1 MTSYLITSTRKSSGK
16 TTITIGLSRILN
28 RMKYNLATFK
38 KGPDY
43 IDPLWISKAS
53 KTSCYNLDFNT
64 MSTAEIK
71 KLFKLKTQNTALN
84 LIEGNKGLFD
94 GVSLDGSDS
103 NAAMAHL
110 LKLEIILVIDCSGI
124 TRGIAPLINGYKDF
138 DPKIKYKGIILNNIA
153 SDRHEGKIINAI
165 AEYSDFKVFGSIH
178 KNNKIEILEQH
189 LGLQPSFLTS
199 SNNNIINNIASLVK
213 SSVDIKHLVKG
224 VSNKKKLSTKTP
236 NVITKKYAGI
246 SIGVAR
252 DNAFGFYYADDIEKF
267 KSLGARIIYF
277 NTLKDKS
284 LPNVDALFIGG
295 GFPELVAKELSS
307 NKKMISSI
315 KNFINANK
323 PVYAECGG
331 LMYLAKS
338 IKINDKSFR
347 MVGIING
354 RVVMHDKPVG
364 RGHVELIKSSSHPW
378 LLSNDSIKAH
388 EFHYSRLSLDA
399 KLSNYTYKVKR
410 GYGVN
415 GKYDGIKYKNLLATY
430 SHLRD
435 TKKTT
440 WIINFLEFIKNN
452 KKNETKNN
460 I

>member
-1 MTSYLITSTRKSSGK
+1 MNSYLITSTRKSSGK

-28 RMKYNLATFK
+28 KMRYNLATFK

-64 MSTAEIK
+64 MSTTEIK
-71 KLFKLKTQNTALN
+71 KLFKLKTQDAEIN
-84 LIEGNKGLFD
+84 LVEGNKGLFD

-110 LKLEIILVIDCSGI
+110 LKLETILIIDCSGI
-124 TRGIAPLINGYKDF
+124 TRGIAPLINGYQNF
-138 DPKIKYKGIILNNIA
+138 DSKIKYKGIILNNIA
-153 SDRHEGKIINAI
+153 SERHEGKVINAI
-165 AEYSDFKVFGSIH
+165 TEYSDFKVFGSIQ

-189 LGLQPSFLTS
+189 LGLQPSFITS
-199 SNNNIINNIASLVK
+199 SSNKIINNIAALVK
-213 SSVDIKHLVKG
+213 SSVDIKYLVKG
-224 VSNKKKLSTKTP
+224 VSNKKKLSTITP
-236 NVITKKYAGI
+236 DIKTKKYAGI
-246 SIGVAR
+246 SIGVAQ

-267 KSLGARIIYF
+267 KSLGARICYF

-284 LPNVDALFIGG
+284 LPSVDALFIGG

-307 NKKMISSI
+307 NKKMILSI
-315 KNFINANK
+315 KDFINANK

-338 IKINDKSFR
+338 MKINNKSFK

-364 RGHVELIKSSSHPW
+364 RGYVELIKSSKHPW
-378 LLSNDSIKAH
+378 LLSNDTIKAH
-388 EFHYSRLSLDA
+388 EFHYSGLSLDA
-399 KLSNYTYKVKR
+399 KSSDYAYKVKR
-410 GYGVN
+410 GYGIN

-435 TKKTT
+435 TKKTN
-440 WIINFLEFIKNN
+440 WITNFLEFIKNN

>member
-1 MTSYLITSTRKSSGK
+1 
-16 TTITIGLSRILN
+16 
-28 RMKYNLATFK
+28 MKYNLATFK

-71 KLFKLKTQNTALN
+71 KLFKSKTQNTALN

-246 SIGVAR
+246 TIGVAL

-440 WIINFLEFIKNN
+440 WITNFLEFIKNN

>member
-165 AEYSDFKVFGSIH
+165 AEYSDFKVFGSIQ

-189 LGLQPSFLTS
+189 LGLQPSFLAS

-364 RGHVELIKSSSHPW
+364 RGYVELIKSSKHPW
-378 LLSNDSIKAH
+378 LLSDDTIKAH

-399 KLSNYTYKVKR
+399 KLSNYAYKVKR

-440 WIINFLEFIKNN
+440 WITNFLEFIKNN

>member
-153 SDRHEGKIINAI
+153 SDRHEGKIINTI
-165 AEYSDFKVFGSIH
+165 AEYSDFKVFGSIQ

-399 KLSNYTYKVKR
+399 KLSNYAYKVKR

-435 TKKTT
+435 TKKTK
-440 WIINFLEFIKNN
+440 WITNFLEFIKNN

>member
-153 SDRHEGKIINAI
+153 SDRHEGKIVNAI
-165 AEYSDFKVFGSIH
+165 AEYSDFKVFGSIP

-246 SIGVAR
+246 TIGVAR

-364 RGHVELIKSSSHPW
+364 RGYVELIKSSSHPW

-399 KLSNYTYKVKR
+399 KLSNYSYKVKR

-440 WIINFLEFIKNN
+440 WITNFLEFIKNN

>member
-1 MTSYLITSTRKSSGK
+1 MNSYLITSTKKSSGK
-16 TTITIGLSRILN
+16 SIITIGLTAVLN
-28 RMKYNLATFK
+28 SMMYKLSVFK

-43 IDPLWISKAS
+43 IDPLWISKSA
-53 KTSCYNLDFNT
+53 KTNCYNLDFNT
-64 MSTAEIK
+64 MSLQEIK
-71 KLFKLKTQNTALN
+71 SLYKQKTSISDIN
-84 LIEGNKGLFD
+84 IVEGNKGLFD

-103 NAAMAHL
+103 NAALAKL
-110 LKLEIILVIDCSGI
+110 LKLEIILVIDCAGI
-124 TRGIAPLINGYKDF
+124 TRGIAPLINGYQQF
-138 DPKIKYKGIILNNIA
+138 DSKLKYKGIILNNIA

-165 AEYSDFKVFGSIH
+165 AEYSDFKVFGSIQ

-399 KLSNYTYKVKR
+399 KLSNYSYKVKR

>member
-1 MTSYLITSTRKSSGK
+1 MNSYLITSTRKSSGK

-399 KLSNYTYKVKR
+399 KLSNYAYKVKR

-440 WIINFLEFIKNN
+440 WITNFLEFIKNN

>member
-165 AEYSDFKVFGSIH
+165 AEYSDFKVFGSIQ

-399 KLSNYTYKVKR
+399 KLSNYAYKVKR

-440 WIINFLEFIKNN
+440 WITNFLEFIKNN

>member
-199 SNNNIINNIASLVK
+199 SNNIINNIASLVK
-213 SSVDIKHLVKG
+213 SSVDIKHLTKG

-347 MVGIING
+347 MIGIING

-364 RGHVELIKSSSHPW
+364 RGYVELIKSSSHPW

-399 KLSNYTYKVKR
+399 KLSNYSYKVKR

-440 WIINFLEFIKNN
+440 WITNFLEFIKNN

>member
-1 MTSYLITSTRKSSGK
+1 
-16 TTITIGLSRILN
+16 
-28 RMKYNLATFK
+28 MKYNLATFK

-71 KLFKLKTQNTALN
+71 KLFKSKTQNTALN

-165 AEYSDFKVFGSIH
+165 AEYSDFKVFGSIQ

-399 KLSNYTYKVKR
+399 KLSNYAYKVKR

-440 WIINFLEFIKNN
+440 WITNFLEFIKNN

>member
-399 KLSNYTYKVKR
+399 KLSNYAYKVKR

-435 TKKTT
+435 TKKTK
-440 WIINFLEFIKNN
+440 WITNFLEFIKNN

>member
-71 KLFKLKTQNTALN
+71 KLFKSKTQNTALN

-165 AEYSDFKVFGSIH
+165 AEYSDFKVFGSIQ

-246 SIGVAR
+246 TIGVAL

-399 KLSNYTYKVKR
+399 KLSNYAYKVKR

-440 WIINFLEFIKNN
+440 WITNFLEFIKNN

>member
-71 KLFKLKTQNTALN
+71 KLFKSKTQNTALN

-165 AEYSDFKVFGSIH
+165 AEYSDFKVFGSIQ

-399 KLSNYTYKVKR
+399 KLSNYAYKVKR

-440 WIINFLEFIKNN
+440 WITNFLEFIKNN

>member
-153 SDRHEGKIINAI
+153 SDRHEGKIVNAI
-165 AEYSDFKVFGSIH
+165 AEYSDFKVFGSIQ

-399 KLSNYTYKVKR
+399 KLSNYAYKVKR

-440 WIINFLEFIKNN
+440 WITNFLEFIKNN

>member
-71 KLFKLKTQNTALN
+71 KLFKSKTQNTALN

-440 WIINFLEFIKNN
+440 WITNFLEFIKNN

>member
-71 KLFKLKTQNTALN
+71 KLFKSKTQITALN

-213 SSVDIKHLVKG
+213 SSVDIKHLAKG
-224 VSNKKKLSTKTP
+224 VSNKKK
-236 NVITKKYAGI
+236 
-246 SIGVAR
+246 
-252 DNAFGFYYADDIEKF
+252 
-267 KSLGARIIYF
+267 
-277 NTLKDKS
+277 
-284 LPNVDALFIGG
+284 
-295 GFPELVAKELSS
+295 
-307 NKKMISSI
+307 
-315 KNFINANK
+315 
-323 PVYAECGG
+323 
-331 LMYLAKS
+331 
-338 IKINDKSFR
+338 
-347 MVGIING
+347 IIN
-354 RVVMHDKPVG
+354 
-364 RGHVELIKSSSHPW
+364 
-378 LLSNDSIKAH
+378 
-388 EFHYSRLSLDA
+388 
-399 KLSNYTYKVKR
+399 
-410 GYGVN
+410 
-415 GKYDGIKYKNLLATY
+415 
-430 SHLRD
+430 
-435 TKKTT
+435 
-440 WIINFLEFIKNN
+440 
-452 KKNETKNN
+452 
-460 I
+460 

>member
-1 MTSYLITSTRKSSGK
+1 
-16 TTITIGLSRILN
+16 
-28 RMKYNLATFK
+28 
-38 KGPDY
+38 
-43 IDPLWISKAS
+43 
-53 KTSCYNLDFNT
+53 

-153 SDRHEGKIINAI
+153 SDRHEGKVINAI
-165 AEYSDFKVFGSIH
+165 AEYSDFKVFGSIQ

-213 SSVDIKHLVKG
+213 SSVDIKYLVKG

-315 KNFINANK
+315 KHFINANK

-347 MVGIING
+347 MVGVING

-364 RGHVELIKSSSHPW
+364 RGYVELIKSSSHPW
-378 LLSNDSIKAH
+378 LLSNDIVKAH

-415 GKYDGIKYKNLLATY
+415 GKYDGIKHKNLLATY

-440 WIINFLEFIKNN
+440 WITNFLEFIKNN